1 MKIWMHFALLMVCRL
16 PKLSVAAEPISKV
29 PTAKW
34 NCTTIGQDAQAW
46 QNNSTA
52 KD

>member
-1 MKIWMHFALLMVCRL
+1 
-16 PKLSVAAEPISKV
+16 V

-52 KD
+52 KDWCAAIELCSIP